1 MVNFMPLPEEMKL
14 EMFKELMPC
23 CMPIFRDR
31 TILIFMLLLAILDQD
46 ANKSV
51 AKIKDTLLS
60 MLRRYLKQKSES
72 DALSNIHNIINCVRN
87 LPRLLRIFLG
97 MKESWSVTEIPS
109 KPQGWQDIPFQPFPF
124 CYSGKYVFRF
134 QYFYFFKDFRFYILI
149 LKKQMIGMCFCMIK
163 FQQLFGGIA
172 LNIY

>member
-1 MVNFMPLPEEMKL
+1 
-14 EMFKELMPC
+14 MFKELMPC
-23 CMPIFRDR
+23 SMPIFRDR

-97 MKESWSVTEIPS
+97 MKES
-109 KPQGWQDIPFQPFPF
+109 
-124 CYSGKYVFRF
+124 
-134 QYFYFFKDFRFYILI
+134 
-149 LKKQMIGMCFCMIK
+149 
-163 FQQLFGGIA
+163 
-172 LNIY
+172 